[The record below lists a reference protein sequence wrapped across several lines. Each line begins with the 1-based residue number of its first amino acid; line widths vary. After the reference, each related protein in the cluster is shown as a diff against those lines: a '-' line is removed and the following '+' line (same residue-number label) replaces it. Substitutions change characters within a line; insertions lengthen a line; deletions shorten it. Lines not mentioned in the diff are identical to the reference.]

1 MVSLWLK
8 ANSKRTDNSRSHPA
22 RVREQT
28 HATPPGSELQQRLQ
42 RAHPPPPNPPAFAL
56 PWPRHGPRPPTA
68 SVYRDGGPV
77 RPPRGAGH
85 ALAVGDAVDEELPPR
100 RATDRVRL
108 APHLHVCGL
117 FLSLGPVRFEDGEFT
132 RISHVCCDAVRDA
145 PRRIPAEHGVQT
157 AEFPCESHL
166 GTLAALRL
174 VDRARRAEEL
184 AEATRVL
191 ICWWHWAP
199 LSAQGQAK
207 MARVATR

>member
-1 MVSLWLK
+1 M
-8 ANSKRTDNSRSHPA
+8 
-22 RVREQT
+22 
-28 HATPPGSELQQRLQ
+28 PGPELQQRLQ
-42 RAHPPPPNPPAFAL
+42 RAHPTPSPFPPPPL
-56 PWPRHGPRPPTA
+56 LRCHGPGMAPVPRQSQ

-85 ALAVGDAVDEELPPR
+85 ALAVGDAVDKVLPLR
-100 RATDRVRL
+100 RAADRARL

-166 GTLAALRL
+166 GALAALRL

-191 ICWWHWAP
+191 ICRWHWAP
-199 LSAQGQAK
+199 LSAQGRAK
-207 MARVATR
+207 IARVATR